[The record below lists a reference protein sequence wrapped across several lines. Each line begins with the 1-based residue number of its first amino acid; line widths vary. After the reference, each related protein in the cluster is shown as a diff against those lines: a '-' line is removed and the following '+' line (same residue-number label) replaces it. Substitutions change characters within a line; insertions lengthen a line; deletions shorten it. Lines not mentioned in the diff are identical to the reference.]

1 MSSLRGKWPRIAE
14 LAATVDLGS
23 ARTPE
28 IRELAA
34 LAGEAA
40 REALDAEARSTLGA
54 DVVERLRQAFVDG
67 QANMPADPDLD
78 PEEDARA
85 YGEALDRAGIRAVL
99 SHLAATGEEVW
110 PSDLWKHVLGTW
122 DRLDKVGSH
131 DEGKAAAMAVD
142 ALYRSRL
149 ALILGAL
156 RAENASIK
164 TSIGTAVN
172 GASLLHARVAELEAE
187 NTDKTLRAAD
197 ALERAQRAER
207 RVADLET
214 EARLQASRIN
224 DRDLTIG
231 ELRDEREQI
240 RTLLVAAPNEGALT
254 AARRVGAR
262 LDRVVALEIEV
273 ANLRAALADRTGPDT
288 ERT

>member
-1 MSSLRGKWPRIAE
+1 M
-14 LAATVDLGS
+14 
-23 ARTPE
+23 PE

-40 REALDAEARSTLGA
+40 REAIDAEARSTLGE
-54 DVVERLRQAFVDG
+54 DVV
-67 QANMPADPDLD
+67 NDLAKVAW
-78 PEEDARA
+78 DARSAAMCHGRPESEPVPYEELDESEKEEERA
-85 YGEALDRAGIRAVL
+85 YARAVL
-99 SHLAATGEEVW
+99 SALATMGEEAW